1 MGVQVIIKLAIRY
14 RFSLPPFYTLIVRS
28 LGSLEGIALR
38 VDPSF
43 SIVSAAIPILLRR
56 MLTDT
61 RKGSVQLLRELLLED
76 DARLRVGML
85 EGLLKNYSAEA
96 GQAMQQ
102 SPAAGVV
109 LKGTAAEVRNFLNLG
124 LNLHLVV
131 VDESSLPCL
140 HVATLALHVRAV
152 LYLSSQVKASKRNL
166 SACERAA
173 AGYHINCGQ
182 YWNLHGVQKALHGS
196 EQQDQAAP
204 NGRDKPG
211 QSQISTLQ
219 VEEERGY
226 GIQAARVAGIQL
238 VQHVEDGSELA
249 GSSNGT
255 GRSYKGA
262 GTRQGRDA
270 AVCVVGDVPPDTAGV
285 DQAIERARR
294 GDSSAASNGGSIGSG
309 AAHSNGAGRSSGG
322 SQPASMQGG
331 MAAGSAG
338 GWGRENADH
347 AGQHEA
353 EVAVATSD
361 VATTVAMDT
370 DTEDEFA
377 ERAATAR
384 GELCAR
390 LSSHKA
396 VKQIDKGYMELHVF
410 CMKEHEVCCRGCCM
424 LMTLE
429 SVVQQ
434 TLAAS
439 VDHSRLRAADV
450 VTGPSPQK
458 REIGAPQDASEPVS
472 LEMQVLTMALSAKA
486 AGVRRVL
493 LEADTKV

>member
-1 MGVQVIIKLAIRY
+1 M
-14 RFSLPPFYTLIVRS
+14 
-28 LGSLEGIALR
+28 
-38 VDPSF
+38 
-43 SIVSAAIPILLRR
+43 
-56 MLTDT
+56 
-61 RKGSVQLLRELLLED
+61 
-76 DARLRVGML
+76 
-85 EGLLKNYSAEA
+85 
-96 GQAMQQ
+96 
-102 SPAAGVV
+102 
-109 LKGTAAEVRNFLNLG
+109 
-124 LNLHLVV
+124 
-131 VDESSLPCL
+131 
-140 HVATLALHVRAV
+140 
-152 LYLSSQVKASKRNL
+152 
-166 SACERAA
+166 
-173 AGYHINCGQ
+173 
-182 YWNLHGVQKALHGS
+182 QKALHGS

-211 QSQISTLQ
+211 KSQISTVQ

-226 GIQAARVAGIQL
+226 DISAARVAGTQL
-238 VQHVEDGSELA
+238 VQHVEDSAELA

-322 SQPASMQGG
+322 SHPASIQGG
-331 MAAGSAG
+331 MAGSAG

-396 VKQIDKGYMELHVF
+396 VWQIDKGYMELHVF
-410 CMKEHEVCCRGCCM
+410 CFEEHEVCCRGCCE
-424 LMTLE
+424 LITPE

-434 TLAAS
+434 TLAAT

-450 VTGPSPQK
+450 VTGASPQN
-458 REIGAPQDASEPVS
+458 REIGAPQDQPVS
-472 LEMQVLTMALSAKA
+472 LELQVLTMALSAKA